1 MLGEIKRSII
11 NANLKKYPRQI
22 QHPAIDLN
30 MELLAQT
37 LNDLTVNY
45 FYKKIH
51 FRCVTGSEFVSDYNK
66 SNVFYKHQNKGYV
79 AAFWNGDSYYQPGIY
94 LFEVN
99 NRNTKGTRARS
110 EMCLTLTVRTP
121 ERRQ

>member
-11 NANLKKYPRQI
+11 NANLKKYPRQT
-22 QHPAIDLN
+22 QHPVIDLN
-30 MELLAQT
+30 MELLVKT

-51 FRCVTGSEFVSDYNK
+51 FRCVTGSEFASDYNK
-66 SNVFYKHQNKGYV
+66 SNVFYEHQNKGYFAV
-79 AAFWNGDSYYQPGIY
+79 FWNSETYYQPGFY
-94 LFEVN
+94 LFKVN
-99 NRNTKGTRARS
+99 NRNTKSTRAGC
-110 EMCLTLTVRTP
+110 EMCLKLTVRTP